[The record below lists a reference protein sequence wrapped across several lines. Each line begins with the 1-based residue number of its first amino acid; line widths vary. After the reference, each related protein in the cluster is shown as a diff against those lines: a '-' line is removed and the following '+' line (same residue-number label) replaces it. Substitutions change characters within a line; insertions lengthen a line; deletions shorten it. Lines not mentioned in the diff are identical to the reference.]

1 MVKKS
6 DSHRGSPGLVTRRS
20 KIHPPLLPRYLC
32 IKKKVAGKSRGYV
45 QVESS
50 VSCRMRGIEGEETV
64 ELVFVGRL
72 LLVPVRRSVEDG
84 FTDKGE
90 SDV

>member
-1 MVKKS
+1 M
-6 DSHRGSPGLVTRRS
+6 
-20 KIHPPLLPRYLC
+20 
-32 IKKKVAGKSRGYV
+32 
-45 QVESS
+45 ESS

-90 SDV
+90 SDVSVVT

>member
-1 MVKKS
+1 M
-6 DSHRGSPGLVTRRS
+6 
-20 KIHPPLLPRYLC
+20 LC
-32 IKKKVAGKSRGYV
+32 IYKILCFVYIKNLAGKSRGYV

>member
-1 MVKKS
+1 M
-6 DSHRGSPGLVTRRS
+6 
-20 KIHPPLLPRYLC
+20 
-32 IKKKVAGKSRGYV
+32 
-45 QVESS
+45 ESS
-50 VSCRMRGIEGEETV
+50 VSCIMRGIEGEETV